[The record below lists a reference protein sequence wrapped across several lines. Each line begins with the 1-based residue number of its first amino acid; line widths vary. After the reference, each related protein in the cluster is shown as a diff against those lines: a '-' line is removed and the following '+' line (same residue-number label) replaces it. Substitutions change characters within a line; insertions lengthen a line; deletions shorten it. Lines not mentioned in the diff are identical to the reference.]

1 MLHAVCAILQ
11 TPFWNVIMSISC
23 TSSSARIVV
32 VRGQWQLSRAVT
44 MQFQR
49 VKDTRVVSH
58 LFVEILM
65 KRLKCVVHI
74 HNVDEEY
81 RILIAVQQNM
91 KTVEDLVNSVISRY
105 TQRPIVVKNVAI

>member
-1 MLHAVCAILQ
+1 
-11 TPFWNVIMSISC
+11 
-23 TSSSARIVV
+23 
-32 VRGQWQLSRAVT
+32 